1 MVGVVIETGL
11 RTAVVLPALLFLG
24 LALVLGFDFFA
35 LALLL
40 AFIVRSL
47 GPLVGLMIANV

>member
-1 MVGVVIETGL
+1 
-11 RTAVVLPALLFLG
+11 LG
-24 LALVLGFDFFA
+24 LALVLGFDFFS

-47 GPLVGLMIANV
+47 GPLVGPMIANV